1 MNGEATKNNSE
12 RKHMINS
19 SGQSRLLST
28 LAISACVVLM
38 VYSVANNALA
48 QMQGR
53 FEGDLVLKALPDGRN
68 MQLVHPFN
76 YTDSRNVPWP
86 VPAGTIVDGASIP
99 RVFWSIVGAPYTGKY
114 RDASVIHDYY
124 CETHSRHWK
133 AVHKVFYDGML
144 ARGVDPV
151 QAEIMYLAVYRFG
164 PRWDYD
170 ADACF
175 CEGCP
180 SCANPKIKKIKSY
193 QPKYNQ
199 RDFDILKSKIV
210 TSEFTLKELEEL
222 ADYQV
227 NSEIF
232 K

>member
-48 QMQGR
+48 QMQGQ

-76 YTDSRNVPWP
+76 YIDSRNVPWP

-144 ARGVDPV
+144 ARGVNPF
-151 QAEIMYLAVYRFG
+151 R
-164 PRWDYD
+164 PK
-170 ADACF
+170 
-175 CEGCP
+175 
-180 SCANPKIKKIKSY
+180 SCIWLFIVSAHAGTMMLTLVFARGVLHAPIRRSRKSSHT
-193 QPKYNQ
+193 NQ
-199 RDFDILKSKIV
+199 NI
-210 TSEFTLKELEEL
+210 TSGTSTF
-222 ADYQV
+222 
-227 NSEIF
+227 
-232 K
+232 